1 MMNLGIIFVKIS
13 SMDFFF
19 TFSSYEEE
27 NLTRRIGILEF
38 VTKESEKFEKRKRN
52 WRIEQR
58 VRKTEI
64 QGMK

>member
-1 MMNLGIIFVKIS
+1 
-13 SMDFFF
+13 MDFFF

>member
-38 VTKESEKFEKRKRN
+38 VTKESEKFEKKKKKLENRTK
-52 WRIEQR
+52 
-58 VRKTEI
+58 
-64 QGMK
+64 G